1 MNCKDTYTQDFFL
14 KKKFLFRGTLECQ
27 AEVTVTPSR
36 VTLKWAVLTS
46 PNLLESAQIIYSNSK
61 LKKKK
66 TATVLNSSVSGVT

>member
-1 MNCKDTYTQDFFL
+1 M
-14 KKKFLFRGTLECQ
+14 ECQ